1 MTQIESN
8 IDALVKR
15 IKNDEKL
22 RDYTFVK
29 GFSAFEHPNPV
40 SGYLI
45 AVSTLESQ
53 VNEQFIGEGITNGIV
68 GSKVDV
74 IVKFR
79 VYSKKNDGG
88 EGLLSV
94 CCAISDAVKKCD
106 TNNEC
111 EDVKI
116 SSISFCGDADT
127 IYRDVLISLSFCLYE
142 EASV

>member
-15 IKNDEKL
+15 IKNDDKL
-22 RDYTFVK
+22 KDYTFVK
-29 GFSAFEHPNPV
+29 GFSAFDHPNPV

-53 VNEQFIGEGITNGIV
+53 VQDSFIGENLSGGV
-68 GSKVDV
+68 KGSIVDV

-88 EGLLSV
+88 DGLLSV
-94 CCAISDAVKKCD
+94 CCAISDAVKNCD
-106 TNNEC
+106 THNEC
-111 EDVKI
+111 GDIKI
-116 SSISFCGDADT
+116 SSISFDSEADT
-127 IYRDVLISLSFCLYE
+127 VYRDVLLSLSFCLCE
-142 EASV
+142 EVVL